1 MNVLHY
7 TLDLRNLFDTQDAQ
21 SEFNSQQE
29 QEKIEQGLK
38 NKKELLK
45 YVLPLMHGI
54 FELHNRR
61 CTRTTSSTTGKD
73 GLLGYN
79 KKDTQRELDH
89 IVESSCYWSDNFNK
103 FEYRLTGRYSVKIW
117 LNSSLGCHQATPH
130 LPYSMLEVI
139 PTENIYGKSIEE
151 ELIKVAKE
159 CARYKDSWID

>member
-1 MNVLHY
+1 MNILHY

-21 SEFNSQQE
+21 AEFNSQQK
-29 QEKIEQGLK
+29 QEKIKQGLR

-61 CTRTTSSTTGKD
+61 CTNASFSTTGKD

-79 KKDTQRELDH
+79 RIDTQMKLDD
-89 IVESSCYWSDNFNK
+89 IVEGDFYWFDNFAK
-103 FEYRLTGRYSVKIW
+103 FEYRLKGNSKVKIW
-117 LNSSLGCHQATPH
+117 LNSVRGCHKATPH

-139 PTENIYGKSIEE
+139 PKENIYGKSIEE

-159 CARYKDSWID
+159 CSRYKDSWID